1 MNIKPIKT
9 EIDYQQALREI
20 ESLFEA
26 LPSTKEG
33 EKLEILT
40 TLVEAYEQEHYP
52 IEPPSSLEAILYHLE
67 SRHQGLS
74 LFIEGLKRR
83 GVSEEVIK
91 EALTDLSNVLG
102 SSL

>member
-26 LPSTKEG
+26 LPSTKEW

-67 SRHQGLS
+67 SRHQRLS
-74 LFIEGLKRR
+74 LYIDGLKRR

-102 SSL
+102 S